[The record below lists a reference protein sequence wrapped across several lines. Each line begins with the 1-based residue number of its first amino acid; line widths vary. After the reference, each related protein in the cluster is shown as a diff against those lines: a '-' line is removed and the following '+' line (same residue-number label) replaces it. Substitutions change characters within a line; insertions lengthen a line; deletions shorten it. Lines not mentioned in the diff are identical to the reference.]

1 MVSLQSGSQKA
12 LELDNIFHDVSRDNN
27 LFTLKHIKQNNN
39 NFKRF
44 EFAVIISRM
53 IFIIFLGSFV
63 IFNGYSSYA
72 FCLFNLFVHLTSSLV
87 IYSVYIKQ
95 GFLIE
100 NLEKYLNNQHQETVD
115 NIVLYESSMNKISK
129 IKNYLMSF
137 LIISLFTF
145 DLFTIGDFLPTWFN
159 SISIVIVF
167 AEYFVSVLIDDY
179 DMEPNIN
186 QKIFNLGI
194 YKHNVRHTINLGK
207 ILLIIAGTAFISWIL
222 SIMIFN
228 LSIIDYIVIFG
239 ILLTIAL
246 IYYIYKIIYTN
257 YNQVENQF
265 NNMIESII

>member
-1 MVSLQSGSQKA
+1 MVSLQSRSLKE
-12 LELDNIFHDVSRDNN
+12 LELDSIFHGISYDDN

-44 EFAVIISRM
+44 EFGVIISRM
-53 IFIIFLGSFV
+53 VFITLLSCFV
-63 IFNGYSSYA
+63 FFNGYSSYA
-72 FCLFNLFVHLTSSLV
+72 YCLFNLFVHLTSSLV

-137 LIISLFTF
+137 LIISLFTY

-179 DMEPNIN
+179 NMEPNIN
-186 QKIFNLGI
+186 EKIFNLAI
-194 YKHNVRHTINLGK
+194 YKYNVNHTINLAK
-207 ILLIIAGTAFISWIL
+207 LLLVIAATALISFILA
-222 SIMIFN
+222 IMIFN

-239 ILLTIAL
+239 IFLTIAL
-246 IYYIYKIIYTN
+246 SYYIYKIIYTN
-257 YNQVENQF
+257 YNQVENKF